1 MQKNNQ
7 KTSEKWYTKL
17 INALKNIFI
26 YGLIVLLLVVVFFL
40 TLEKVNVWPFAIFSI
55 FIICLFNIK
64 TFVQNFE
71 IFKIGK
77 DGVELKRITQDAQN
91 ATEELKKIASLFS
104 KNMAKTITR
113 LGRWDSYFTTKEL
126 YENRIEMEKL
136 LSSVNIDKNEIQINL
151 QAIDNFI
158 IFDVLGTIS
167 NRYNGKDKVELCK
180 KISSFVSGP
189 VKEQYHPDIQGIKKC
204 LIEQN
209 ELDDINNRILSEVQY
224 YQENNSFKT
233 NDFLTFIEETIN
245 AKK

>member
-1 MQKNNQ
+1 MLNN
-7 KTSEKWYTKL
+7 KKIPEKWYTKL

-26 YGLIVLLLVVVFFL
+26 CGFIVFLLVVVFFL
-40 TLEKVNVWPFAIFSI
+40 TLEKTNGWPFVVFSI
-55 FIICLFNIK
+55 FIICLFNIQ
-64 TFVQNFE
+64 TVVQNFE
-71 IFKIGK
+71 TFKIGK

-91 ATEELKKIASLFS
+91 TTEELKKIASLFS

-136 LSSVNIDKNEIQINL
+136 LSSVNIDKNEIQKNL

-158 IFDVLGTIS
+158 LFDVLGTIS
-167 NRYNGKDKVELCK
+167 NRYNGKNKVELCK
-180 KISSFVSGP
+180 KISDFILEP
-189 VKEQYHPDIQGIKKC
+189 TKEKSHPNIQGIKKY
-204 LIEQN
+204 LMEQN
-209 ELDDINNRILSEVQY
+209 ELDDINRRILSEAEY

-233 NDFLTFIEETIN
+233 NDFLSFIEDTRN

>member
-7 KTSEKWYTKL
+7 KPSEKWYIKL

-26 YGLIVLLLVVVFFL
+26 CGLIVLLLVVVFFL

-104 KNMAKTITR
+104 KNMAMTMTR
-113 LGRWDSYFTTKEL
+113 LGRWDSFFTAKEL

-136 LSSVNIDKNEIQINL
+136 LSSVNIHKNEIRENL
-151 QAIDNFI
+151 QIIDNFI
-158 IFDVLGTIS
+158 LFEIILTIS
-167 NRYNGKDKVELCK
+167 ERYNQLEKVKICKELNHF
-180 KISSFVSGP
+180 IAGP
-189 VKEQYHPDIQGIKKC
+189 QKGLYNPDITKIQQYLSEKN
-204 LIEQN
+204 L
-209 ELDDINNRILSEVQY
+209 LDDKNSRILSEAKYFQK
-224 YQENNSFKT
+224 NKSFKT
-233 NDFLTFIEETIN
+233 DDFLSFIEDTRNDKE
-245 AKK
+245 